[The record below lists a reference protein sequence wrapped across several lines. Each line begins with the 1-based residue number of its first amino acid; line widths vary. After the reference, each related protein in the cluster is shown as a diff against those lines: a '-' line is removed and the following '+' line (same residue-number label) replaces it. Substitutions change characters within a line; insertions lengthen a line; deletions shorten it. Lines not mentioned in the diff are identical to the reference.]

1 MRFYLVDDDPNIV
14 NILRIIIEDRAL
26 GEVCGSALSVLRRGD
41 TWDLC
46 SGYPIPL
53 SACFPR
59 RSPIRKTLLSAAAEA
74 IRRRPGPWRENW
86 QLPLRRNFN
95 RENFFL
101 TPEGLR
107 FFWQMYALA
116 PAELGCPTFLLPYGE
131 GGCRFPGARQEMS

>member
-1 MRFYLVDDDPNIV
+1 MNS
-14 NILRIIIEDRAL
+14 RAYEKL
-26 GEVCGSALSVLRRGD
+26 DYS
-41 TWDLC
+41 LC
-46 SGYPIPL
+46 
-53 SACFPR
+53 
-59 RSPIRKTLLSAAAEA
+59 LLSAAAEA